1 MPDEDG
7 ELQVAGFT
15 RLKFSAIIAMAPA
28 RALGTSSYGVN
39 RKRLTRMPGFIVRH
53 KKSLFILFLF
63 IFLFWLV
70 TLQVK
75 NGRFTFMEKPVLA
88 VSGFFERIITGSF
101 NAVVSV
107 GKGYVFLVHTHRE
120 NQRLNEEIDRLRLEN
135 AAMSEIL
142 LENERLRDALIFQ
155 RLHPTN
161 SVMAQVIGKETSPTS
176 STMTINKGS
185 DNGIDKGMAV
195 IIATGVV
202 GRVQTVLPGTAKVML
217 LTDPGST
224 IAVRVLR
231 NREEGLLEGKLVNC
245 ALKYVS
251 YYADIQ
257 EGDLLVTSGLD
268 GLYPK
273 GLAVAR
279 VLKVNTHEAIAFQTV
294 VAEPSVRFSRLE
306 EALVLL
312 K

>member
-1 MPDEDG
+1 
-7 ELQVAGFT
+7 
-15 RLKFSAIIAMAPA
+15 MAPA
-28 RALGTSSYGVN
+28 RALETSSSGVN
-39 RKRLTRMPGFIVRH
+39 GKRLTRMPGFIVRH

-63 IFLFWLV
+63 LFLFWLV

-107 GKGYVFLVHTHRE
+107 GKGYVLLVNTHRE
-120 NQRLNEEIDRLRLEN
+120 NRRLNEEIERLRLEN

-142 LENERLRDALIFQ
+142 LENERLREALAFQ
-155 RLHPTN
+155 RLHPIN
-161 SVMAQVIGKETSPTS
+161 SVTAQVIGKESSPSS
-176 STMTINKGS
+176 STITINKGS
-185 DNGIDKGMAV
+185 DNGINKGMAV
-195 IIATGVV
+195 IIAAGVV

-268 GLYPK
+268 GIYPK

-279 VLKVNTHEAIAFQTV
+279 VLKVNKHEAIAFQTV
-294 VAEPSVRFSRLE
+294 VADPSVSFSRLE